1 MITLVSLLPI
11 ALYLLVLK
19 LLDSFALARWK
30 ILSYSMA
37 YGVLCCALAFA
48 ATSSSMLGISPNV
61 KGISMMPLIEE
72 ILKCMLPFYL
82 IRRGRIR
89 FMAESLIYGAA
100 TGGGFSLLENVIY
113 LYYMPDMML
122 GTAIVRGFGCAIL
135 HIGCTALA
143 STLLLLLAH
152 EMRGG
157 LKYLF
162 AIIPSV
168 MVHFLYNTAQTESI
182 LNPMALLACIIVLFV
197 ALFVLLFNIG
207 DKRIYKWMD
216 HSISIDIQTSSAIR
230 NGNFSSTRAGEYL
243 LGVKEQFDPEVFF
256 DMVCYVQLFLELR
269 IEKQSYMLLCQAGFG
284 GEAMGVTL
292 QEHQA
297 KKAELESL
305 SRRIGKT
312 GMWVL
317 SPLIQDKL

>member
-1 MITLVSLLPI
+1 
-11 ALYLLVLK
+11 
-19 LLDSFALARWK
+19 
-30 ILSYSMA
+30 
-37 YGVLCCALAFA
+37 
-48 ATSSSMLGISPNV
+48 
-61 KGISMMPLIEE
+61 
-72 ILKCMLPFYL
+72 
-82 IRRGRIR
+82 
-89 FMAESLIYGAA
+89 
-100 TGGGFSLLENVIY
+100 
-113 LYYMPDMML
+113 
-122 GTAIVRGFGCAIL
+122 
-135 HIGCTALA
+135 
-143 STLLLLLAH
+143 
-152 EMRGG
+152 
-157 LKYLF
+157 
-162 AIIPSV
+162 
-168 MVHFLYNTAQTESI
+168 
-182 LNPMALLACIIVLFV
+182 
-197 ALFVLLFNIG
+197 
-207 DKRIYKWMD
+207 MD
-216 HSISIDIQTSSAIR
+216 HSISIDVQTSSAIR